1 MMTKDELIE
10 RLKGFEWNDVEFKES
25 TREVS
30 KDAYT
35 TVSAFSNT
43 AGGWLIFGVRYNSGV
58 HETIG
63 VIDVDKVQNDFLS
76 ALRSGDKLS
85 RMISVK
91 EDVIKDG
98 DATLLV
104 FHIPEARRQ
113 EKPIYLN
120 GDIRLSY
127 IRRGGGDEKC
137 RKEEIERFLRDA
149 SDHRYDCEPVEADAE
164 TFFDPESLRWYRRLF
179 DERNPGSESGGQS
192 DTEFLHEWGLLLEDG
207 DQLVPTR
214 AAILMFGRGAVV
226 RQHLPRPIVDCQW
239 LNMEWGGTLPDER
252 WSDRVVIEVNL
263 IRAWQQMVQ
272 KFMEHSEARF
282 QIDASSLRRDD
293 VPPDYLAFREAA
305 INLLIH
311 QDFSDHN
318 RKPAIHFYRDRTVL
332 SNPGDLFANPDELLD
347 PVEKPVRN
355 PRIVAGFRRVGLSEQ
370 AGTGFRTI
378 YRAWDRL
385 GRVPPVVENDKAQKT
400 FALHLP
406 KESLLSEEQLLFQA
420 SLGIRLSQPEAKS
433 FAAVC
438 RNGELRVLDVKGI
451 TGLSTRESLAIIDR
465 LLVEVLVE
473 EMVPGNRTHVRLR
486 EHLVD
491 KIGSLNLGE
500 SGDSSLVS
508 DQAPRKANSV
518 SDQAV
523 TNLPTAR
530 TEAQVPLQRLSDTQR
545 QVVRMCDVHRSLADL
560 MNQLGMTHRTFF
572 KRTHLEPLLKGGVLK
587 MRYPEQPNHPH
598 QAYVLTEVGVALAER
613 ITKNLEDKGAEE

>member
-1 MMTKDELIE
+1 MTKDELIE

-30 KDAYT
+30 KDVYP

-43 AGGWLIFGVRYNSGV
+43 AGGWLVFGVRYNDGV
-58 HETIG
+58 HEVIG

-76 ALRSGDKLS
+76 ALRGGDKLS
-85 RMISVK
+85 RMIPVK
-91 EDVIKDG
+91 EGVIRDG
-98 DATLLV
+98 HATLLV

-113 EKPIYLN
+113 DKPVYLN

-127 IRRGGGDEKC
+127 IRRGAGDEKC

-149 SDHRYDCEPVEADAE
+149 SDKRYDCEPVEADAE
-164 TFFDPESLRWYRRLF
+164 TFFEPESLRWYRRLF
-179 DERNPGSESGGQS
+179 DERTPGTGNGSQS

-207 DQLVPTR
+207 NRLVPTR
-214 AAILMFGRGAVV
+214 AAILLFGRGAVV
-226 RQHLPRPIVDCQW
+226 RQHLPRPVVDCQW

-252 WSDRVVIEVNL
+252 WSDRLVIEENL
-263 IRAWQQMVQ
+263 IRAWQQLVQ
-272 KFMEHSEARF
+272 KFMEHSQTPF
-282 QIDASSLRRDD
+282 QIDAASLRRDD

-311 QDFSDHN
+311 QDFADHN

-332 SNPGDLFANPDELLD
+332 SNPGDLFADPDELLE

-355 PRIVAGFRRVGLSEQ
+355 PRIIAAFRRVGLSEQ

-378 YRAWDRL
+378 YRAWDKL
-385 GRVPPVVENDKAQKT
+385 GRVPPVVENDKGKKT

-406 KESLLSEEQLLFQA
+406 KETLLSVEQLLFQA
-420 SLGIRLSQPEAKS
+420 NLGIRLSEPEAKS

-438 RNGELRVLDVKGI
+438 RTGELRVLDVKGI
-451 TGLSTRESLAIIDR
+451 TGLSTKSSAIIER

-473 EMVPGNRTHVRLR
+473 EMIPGNRAHVRLR

-491 KIGSLNLGE
+491 KIATLNLGFTRA
-500 SGDSSLVS
+500 SSLAS
-508 DQAPRKANSV
+508 DQAPRKADPA

-523 TNLPTAR
+523 TNLPTEGTAAR
-530 TEAQVPLQRLSDTQR
+530 PPLQRLTDSQR
-545 QVVRMCDVHRSLADL
+545 HIVRMCDVYRSLADL

-598 QAYVLTEVGVALAER
+598 QAYVLTEVGIELAEQVE
-613 ITKNLEDKGAEE
+613 KNTEDKGTEE

>member
-1 MMTKDELIE
+1 MNKDELIE

-30 KDAYT
+30 KDAYP

-43 AGGWLIFGVRYNSGV
+43 AGGCLIFGVRYNNGV

-76 ALRSGDKLS
+76 ALRSGDKMS

-113 EKPIYLN
+113 DKPIYLN

-127 IRRGGGDEKC
+127 IRRGAGDEKC

-149 SDHRYDCEPVEADAE
+149 SDQRYDCEAVEADAE

-179 DERNPGSESGGQS
+179 DERKPGTGNGGQS

-207 DQLVPTR
+207 DRLIPTR
-214 AAILMFGRGAVV
+214 AAILLFGRGAVV
-226 RQHLPRPIVDCQW
+226 RQHLPRPVVDCQW
-239 LNMEWGGTLPDER
+239 LKMEWGGTLPDER
-252 WSDRVVIEVNL
+252 WSDRVVIEENL
-263 IRAWQQMVQ
+263 IRAWQQLVQ
-272 KFMEHSEARF
+272 KFMEHSQAPF
-282 QIDASSLRRDD
+282 QIDAASLRRDD

-311 QDFSDHN
+311 QDFADHN
-318 RKPAIHFYRDRTVL
+318 RKPGIHFYRDRTVL
-332 SNPGDLFANPDELLD
+332 SNPGDLFADLDELLE

-355 PRIVAGFRRVGLSEQ
+355 PRIVAAFRRIGLSEQ

-378 YRAWDRL
+378 YRAWDKL
-385 GRVPPVVENDKAQKT
+385 GRVPPVVENDKGKKT

-406 KESLLSEEQLLFQA
+406 KESLLSEQQLLFQA
-420 SLGIRLSQPEAKS
+420 NLGIRLSEPEAKS
-433 FAAVC
+433 FAAAC
-438 RNGELRVLDVKGI
+438 RTGELRVLDVKGI
-451 TGLSTRESLAIIDR
+451 TGLSTKESLAIIDR

-473 EMVPGNRTHVRLR
+473 EMTPGNRAHVRLR
-486 EHLVD
+486 EHLVE
-491 KIGSLNLGE
+491 KIASLNLGFT
-500 SGDSSLVS
+500 GDPGLVS
-508 DQAPRKANSV
+508 DQAPRKADPA

-523 TNLPTAR
+523 TNLPTEGTAAR
-530 TEAQVPLQRLSDTQR
+530 PPLQRLTDAQHSI
-545 QVVRMCDVHRSLADL
+545 VRMCDVYRSLADL
-560 MNQLGMTHRTFF
+560 MSQLGMTHRTFF
-572 KRTHLEPLLKGGVLK
+572 KRTHLEPLLNGGVLK

-598 QAYVLTEVGVALAER
+598 QAYVLTEVGIALAER
-613 ITKNLEDKGAEE
+613 VEKNTGKKGAEE